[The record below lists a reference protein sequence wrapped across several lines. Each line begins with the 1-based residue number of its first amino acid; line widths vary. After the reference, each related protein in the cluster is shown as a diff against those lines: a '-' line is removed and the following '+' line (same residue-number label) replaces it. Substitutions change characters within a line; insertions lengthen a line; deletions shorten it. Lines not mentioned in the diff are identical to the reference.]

1 MSARRG
7 ASIQLQ
13 AYNRAAAVVELTEL
27 LPSKQQEM
35 KAKCTKVSQNST
47 PNLEKSERDVMC
59 VTRLAGL
66 DFPRRGIADGS
77 AKKFDV
83 SYPSDHRV
91 FERKSF
97 CQRLLR
103 RLNLETL
110 LPSVSLD
117 REKVCSVHQICL

>member
-1 MSARRG
+1 VSARRG

-13 AYNRAAAVVELTEL
+13 AYSRAAAVVELTEL

-47 PNLEKSERDVMC
+47 PNLEKSARDVTC
-59 VTRLAGL
+59 VARLAGL
-66 DFPRRGIADGS
+66 DFPRRGIAEGS

-91 FERKSF
+91 FEREEF
-97 CQRLLR
+97 
-103 RLNLETL
+103 
-110 LPSVSLD
+110 LPTATSPFEF
-117 REKVCSVHQICL
+117 RNAFAICIS